1 MIRHRGQ
8 LSTYLRAVGSTVPQ
22 IYGPQRR
29 WAYVVVAGLW
39 AN

>member
-1 MIRHRGQ
+1 M
-8 LSTYLRAVGSTVPQ
+8 GSTVPQ